1 MKENKKIN
9 YKDVNKNLLTNLLA
23 KINNLSNQ
31 LLISKQYEEKL
42 KAENKSLNNKLIDM
56 QSQIDN
62 LLITEEKYNNIIK
75 KISTIKLS
83 AELFSTELI
92 EESETQAMESINVVD
107 DILKEIEI
115 FKKDVETLKSDLN
128 IGTLTMQDRI
138 YNFSFSINSFSS
150 NLINIKNKFYKQYN
164 LLKEKI

>member
-42 KAENKSLNNKLIDM
+42 KDENKSLNNKLIDM

-75 KISTIKLS
+75 KINTIKLS

-115 FKKDVETLKSDLN
+115 FKKDVETLKPDLN

>member
-75 KISTIKLS
+75 KINTIKLS